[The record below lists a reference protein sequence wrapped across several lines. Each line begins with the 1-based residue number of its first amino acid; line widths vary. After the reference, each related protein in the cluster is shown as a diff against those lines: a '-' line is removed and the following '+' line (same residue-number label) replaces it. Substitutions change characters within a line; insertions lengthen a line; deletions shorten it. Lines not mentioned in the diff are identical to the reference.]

1 MALEEAKARVEFVK
15 ARVEFV
21 PLLRAVSLK
30 LLLRLLVIAI
40 SAHRQHYE
48 DTYIVARG
56 HIHSSM
62 RTHI

>member
-1 MALEEAKARVEFVK
+1 
-15 ARVEFV
+15 V